1 MDPTCHMATGFGEDV
16 DFVQIEEDVEAI
28 DIEVE
33 SQEPVKRRSKTTKRL
48 LVKRKP
54 LSKRSKAWDH
64 FDEGKDVAGNRIAK
78 CKYCD
83 IIYQAKPSVN
93 GTKNLNR
100 HYKTCI
106 KNPNNKDRETQQKL
120 VLEPIG
126 EKGEIKLTNW
136 TFNQNDVRQ
145 ALSYMIILDELPF
158 RFVEKPG
165 FSHKGDSIA
174 DAIEKCLGEWGL
186 LSKLFTITVDNAS
199 SNDVACSLIRANMQ
213 RRGDCVADGRYTH
226 MRCIAHIVN
235 LIVCDGLKIYE
246 SSVNCVRAVVKFI
259 RQSPSRLKRF
269 NECVESESIE
279 SKASL
284 CLDVCTRWNSTY
296 IMLNTAQ
303 KFESAFGKYARK
315 DPHFMI
321 ELQGE
326 VEGIPNAIDWERVRY
341 ISVFLEGFYDL
352 TRRISGS
359 LYVTANSLFF
369 DIVSIYDMISK
380 LDSGSDK
387 TFSDMASEMKTKC
400 DKYWGNINKMNT
412 LIYISAILDPRVK
425 LVGIQI
431 ALSDMYGDVKGE
443 FMTDKV
449 KREL

>member
-64 FDEGKDVAGNRIAK
+64 FDE
-78 CKYCD
+78 
-83 IIYQAKPSVN
+83 
-93 GTKNLNR
+93 
-100 HYKTCI
+100 
-106 KNPNNKDRETQQKL
+106 
-120 VLEPIG
+120 
-126 EKGEIKLTNW
+126 
-136 TFNQNDVRQ
+136 
-145 ALSYMIILDELPF
+145 
-158 RFVEKPG
+158 
-165 FSHKGDSIA
+165 SHKGDSIA

-213 RRGDCVADGRYTH
+213 RRGDCVADGR
-226 MRCIAHIVN
+226 
-235 LIVCDGLKIYE
+235 
-246 SSVNCVRAVVKFI
+246 
-259 RQSPSRLKRF
+259 
-269 NECVESESIE
+269 
-279 SKASL
+279 
-284 CLDVCTRWNSTY
+284 WNSTY

-326 VEGIPNAIDWERVRY
+326 VG
-341 ISVFLEGFYDL
+341 
-352 TRRISGS
+352 
-359 LYVTANSLFF
+359 
-369 DIVSIYDMISK
+369 

-449 KREL
+449 KRELEDLFDEYWMKYKPSDSHTRLPRMLHQWVHRQIMSQIRKLSSGPGGGGLIKTELQRYMNEANLIHDSEETPFDILSWWKLQSPRFPVLSRLARDVLAMPISTVASESAFSAGGRTLDQFRSSLTPKMVQALICAQDWFRMAGEQINVDDLLEDLENLEKDLDDINLDDNVVDGVDPMNA